1 MFLAL
6 DREPKTVSGMEAL
19 QRMMTRRLDEH
30 SYKRTA
36 KRLVVD
42 ECANDVDFNDKGE
55 IASMNPAYDM

>member
-1 MFLAL
+1 
-6 DREPKTVSGMEAL
+6 MEAL

-42 ECANDVDFNDKGE
+42 EYANDFDFNDKTE
-55 IASMNPAYDM
+55 ISNMNPAYDM